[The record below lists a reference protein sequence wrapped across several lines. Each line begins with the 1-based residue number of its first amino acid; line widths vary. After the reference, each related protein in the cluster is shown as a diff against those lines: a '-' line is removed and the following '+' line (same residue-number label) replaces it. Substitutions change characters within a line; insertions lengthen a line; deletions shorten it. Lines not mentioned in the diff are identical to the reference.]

1 MEEECEVAYMLAT
14 EAYKNTIKEQF
25 SGRDNSPVDSIEL
38 FAMFK
43 RARDVGIQEFRVP
56 SEVRSRHADYSKYV
70 DRLQNYI
77 NQQEDTLIEINEN
90 IARVLVK

>member
-1 MEEECEVAYMLAT
+1 MEEECEASYMLAT
-14 EAYKNTIKEQF
+14 EAYKNIIREQF
-25 SGRDNSPVDSIEL
+25 SGRDNSPVDAAEL

-43 RARDVGIQEFRVP
+43 RARDGGVQEFRVQP
-56 SEVRSRHADYSKYV
+56 EVRAKYSEYNNFV

-90 IARVLVK
+90 ISKK